1 MEVKAPP
8 RVRRVF
14 VDHGEAYGNLG
25 DEAMLLSALRRLTS
39 SLGPC
44 HFVIPRESSRPLPRL
59 DDFVV
64 EHVPSPFLFFD
75 RMAGLLDRYRALLA
89 RTRLPGPDGGL
100 RSKVAFARLAWQGV
114 RLGIWRDDYGLRE
127 AMQAIRQCDVFY
139 GVGAAD
145 FNDFNAFGAAYKC
158 WLYRMVRPFVPVV
171 AVSAQGFGPLENAEL
186 KVLMA
191 GAFDDVDLLG
201 FRDHA
206 FSERFTRGLGP
217 LRCKA
222 RITGDEA
229 FSLTSAGQVAR
240 DAYLAETGLTP
251 GEPFIAVHWRS
262 TDYTQDTDHLFS
274 RVAELWD
281 MAAQR
286 SGLRLVFFPM
296 SYDVHSRHDD
306 ACCQAIRSMMS
317 LPDRLLMAP
326 VSHDVGLIKAA
337 IGASQFTLGLSYHV
351 HVFGLSQGVPALILF
366 SGDYYRFKSDGLVA
380 FYGGVNRAVDIGA
393 PAGVANARVAIEA
406 MLAEE
411 TDARPAIGTTNK
423 ALAYDNDWI
432 LGEIS
437 ARLGGVGR

>member
-1 MEVKAPP
+1 M
-8 RVRRVF
+8 RRVF

-25 DEAMLLSALRRLTS
+25 DEAMLLSALRRLTGQ
-39 SLGPC
+39 LGPC

-59 DDFVV
+59 DDFLV

-75 RMAGLLDRYRALLA
+75 RTAGLLDRYRGLLA
-89 RTRLPGPDGGL
+89 RARLPVPDGGL
-100 RSKVAFARLAWQGV
+100 RAKVAFARLVWRAV
-114 RLGIWRDDYGLRE
+114 RLGIWRNDYGLRE
-127 AMQAIRQCDVFY
+127 AMRAIRQCDVFY

-171 AVSAQGFGPLENAEL
+171 AVSAQGFGPLENTEL
-186 KVLMA
+186 KELMA
-191 GAFDDVDLLG
+191 EAFDDVDLLT

-217 LRCKA
+217 LHCQT

-229 FSLTSAGQVAR
+229 LSLASAGRDVR
-240 DAYLAETGLTP
+240 DAYLAETGLAL

-281 MAAQR
+281 VAAQR

-306 ACCQAIRSMMS
+306 ACCQAIRSMMR

-326 VSHDVGLIKAA
+326 VSHDVGLIKTA
-337 IGASQFTLGLSYHV
+337 IGASRFTLGLSYHV

-380 FYGGVNRAVDIGA
+380 FYGGVNRAVNIGT
-393 PAGVANARVAIEA
+393 PAGVESASAAIEA
-406 MLAEE
+406 MLSEE
-411 TDARPAIGTTNK
+411 TGARAAISTTNE
-423 ALAYDNDWI
+423 ALALDNDWI

>member
-1 MEVKAPP
+1 MEVKAPLP
-8 RVRRVF
+8 MRRVF

-25 DEAMLLSALRRLTS
+25 DEAMLLSALRRLTR

-75 RMAGLLDRYRALLA
+75 RTAGILDRYRGLLA
-89 RTRLPGPDGGL
+89 RTRLPFPAAGL
-100 RSKVAFARLAWQGV
+100 RAKVAFARLAWRGV
-114 RLGIWRDDYGLRE
+114 RLGTWRDDYGLRE
-127 AMQAIRQCDVFY
+127 AMRAIRQCDVFY

-145 FNDFNAFGAAYKC
+145 FNDFNACGAAYKC
-158 WLYRMVRPFVPVV
+158 WLYRMVRPFVPIV
-171 AVSAQGFGPLENAEL
+171 AVSAQGFGPLDNPEL
-186 KVLMA
+186 KMLMA
-191 GAFDDVDLLG
+191 GAFNEVDLLG

-217 LRCKA
+217 LQCRT

-229 FSLTSAGQVAR
+229 FSLASAGPIVR
-240 DAYLAETGLTP
+240 DAYLAETGLSP
-251 GEPFIAVHWRS
+251 KEPFIAVHWRS
-262 TDYTQDTDHLFS
+262 TDYTQDTDHLFC

-281 MAAQR
+281 IAAQS

-296 SYDVHSRHDD
+296 SYDTHSRHDD
-306 ACCQAIRSMMS
+306 ACCQAIGSMMRF
-317 LPDRLLMAP
+317 PDRLLMAP
-326 VSHDVGLIKAA
+326 MSHDVGLIKAA
-337 IGASQFTLGLSYHV
+337 IGASRFTLGLSYHV

-366 SGDYYRFKSDGLVA
+366 SGDYYKFKSDGLVA
-380 FYGGVNRAVDIGA
+380 FYGGANQAVNIGT
-393 PAGVANARVAIEA
+393 PEGVEVARSAIEA
-406 MLAEE
+406 MLVQE
-411 TDARPAIGTTNK
+411 TGVRKAISTTNK
-423 ALAYDNDWI
+423 ALAQDNDWM